1 MPVCKSTSRIKPIPF
16 LLVSPE
22 DGITAS
28 ISSSACPALAK
39 GWVRFGVAP
48 NFRTCP
54 LYREE
59 SAYMKQEFSA
69 ARGPASLAIFKKQ
82 NDLAM
87 SNENIPKFYVIENKI
102 VSNSERPDDEP
113 ARGEKM
119 KDSLAML
126 LKTRGD
132 KISENR
138 SLAMLMIIKAIRQVS
153 RDIDEKTSC

>member
-1 MPVCKSTSRIKPIPF
+1 
-16 LLVSPE
+16 
-22 DGITAS
+22 
-28 ISSSACPALAK
+28 
-39 GWVRFGVAP
+39 
-48 NFRTCP
+48 
-54 LYREE
+54 
-59 SAYMKQEFSA
+59 
-69 ARGPASLAIFKKQ
+69 
-82 NDLAM
+82 M